1 VSHLAGTGC
10 AHKRGESTGLDIA
23 KDVVEELLLAALD
36 GDGVVEVLPGERLR
50 LHLETRQIL
59 VQLAGAERLF
69 ALGETLVELLE
80 FLVLLLEHDD
90 GEVLLALLQELDLAW
105 VSGEQPQRGESFTHK
120 EHLEHHEEDEEA
132 EEDTVLSPSVRTRQ
146 RRIAAAHV
154 APDVRFV
161 VLESGVPV
169 SHEPA
174 LRHKAE
180 PRATHMYW
188 VPLMTA

>member
-90 GEVLLALLQELDLAW
+90 GEVLLALLQELDLAR
-105 VSGEQPQRGESFTHK
+105 VSGEQPQRGEFHS
-120 EHLEHHEEDEEA
+120 
-132 EEDTVLSPSVRTRQ
+132 Q
-146 RRIAAAHV
+146 RASG
-154 APDVRFV
+154 AP
-161 VLESGVPV
+161 
-169 SHEPA
+169 
-174 LRHKAE
+174 
-180 PRATHMYW
+180 
-188 VPLMTA
+188 